1 MKGNY
6 WYYREGGEGLN
17 FWPFQDLFVDHR
29 WSQANLK
36 YYWPN
41 KSDKVEFEQVL
52 VSLRYCTHRGEPI
65 AKNSECCKV
74 CCCWLVVQL
83 FHLDAVQENAELG
96 FLLDFTFS
104 SLFHF
109 QHRFLDCGCWQMLW
123 IFEDLDWQK
132 SLTPLVSIE
141 VFTTKE
147 DGQHLLW
154 KDDKIILHLVFV
166 SSCT

>member
-6 WYYREGGEGLN
+6 WYYREGGGGLN
-17 FWPFQDLFVDHR
+17 FWPFQDLVVDHR

-36 YYWPN
+36 WYWPN
-41 KSDKVEFEQVL
+41 KSDKLEIWASAGIVTL
-52 VSLRYCTHRGEPI
+52 LHSPRGTNCQ
-65 AKNSECCKV
+65 KQCCKV

-109 QHRFLDCGCWQMLW
+109 QHRFLECGCWKMLW

-132 SLTPLVSIE
+132 FLTPLVSIE

-147 DGQHLLW
+147 DSQHLLW
-154 KDDKIILHLVFV
+154 KDDKIILHRVFV